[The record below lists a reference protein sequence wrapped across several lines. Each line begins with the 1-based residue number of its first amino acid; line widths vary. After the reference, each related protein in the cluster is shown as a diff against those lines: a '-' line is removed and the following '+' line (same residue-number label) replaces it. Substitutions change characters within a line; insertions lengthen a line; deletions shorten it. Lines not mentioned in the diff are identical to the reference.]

1 MEITIL
7 LLTKNVLAETSLPDK
22 LQRLNYEVF
31 CSSRIL
37 TKLKTEEPLGNFLD
51 LFHYT
56 IISETVSD
64 VELKQ
69 VLPRLKQSSTV
80 IIRKCD
86 HKDESPERDS
96 WYEQGVRYWVSNDSS
111 FEELRE
117 IMIDSVLEMN
127 DAEILEAN
135 QEWKEQRLTLL
146 IQEAENGKKRSMST
160 IPLKPVER
168 AILDRLYQSK
178 GELVSREEMCKHLWN
193 GESNNST
200 MVSLSSSINGMRRKF
215 QQEGLPADTVQTVWR
230 KGYRLAD
237 YFFLIYSSDAEIC
250 EDARQVG
257 RFKVLTN
264 PT

>member
-7 LLTKNVLAETSLPDK
+7 LLTKNVLAENSLPEK

-31 CSSRIL
+31 CSSRML
-37 TKLKTEEPLGNFLD
+37 TKLKTEDQISRCLD

-64 VELKQ
+64 VEMKQ
-69 VLPRLKQSSTV
+69 ILPRLKESSTV
-80 IIRKCD
+80 IIRKSD
-86 HKDESPERDS
+86 QKDENTERDS
-96 WYEQGVRYWVSNDSS
+96 WQEQGVQYWISNDST

-127 DAEILEAN
+127 DTATADSNSESN
-135 QEWKEQRLTLL
+135 EQKLTLL
-146 IQEAENGKKRSMST
+146 IQEAEAGKKRSMST

-168 AILDRLYQSK
+168 TILNRLYQSK
-178 GELVSREEMCKHLWN
+178 GDLVSREEMCKHVWN

-200 MVSLSSSINGMRRKF
+200 MVSLSSSINGMRKKF

-257 RFKVLTN
+257 RFKVITN
-264 PT
+264 QS